1 MLEGW
6 FSWFIVL
13 WTVIL
18 LGLMSIGGY
27 FMFRKFLK
35 RLPKEDGMSI
45 LDWEEHYI
53 NKTRHLWDDEQK
65 QLLEELVSPV
75 PELFRDVATSKIAG
89 KIGELAIKENASK
102 ITQDLIIQGY
112 IVATPK
118 RDHKFLIKKLQ
129 EKRLIIQITNLY
141 LQNNLHFLFPYF
153 RQVTFYTSWLGQK
166 VLTIPIKNTASKTLY
181 FLFYTCTIFT
191 LTSYLFRYKNRLLF
205 PFPSVIS

>member
-45 LDWEEHYI
+45 LDWEAHYI

-75 PELFRDVATSKIAG
+75 PELFRDVAKSKIAG
-89 KIGELAIKENASK
+89 KIGELALQENASQ
-102 ITQDLIIQGY
+102 ITQDLIIKGY
-112 IVATPK
+112 IIATPK
-118 RDHKFLIKKLQ
+118 RDHKFLVKKLQ
-129 EKRLIIQITNLY
+129 EKEIDYSHYQSL
-141 LQNNLHFLFPYF
+141 
-153 RQVTFYTSWLGQK
+153 
-166 VLTIPIKNTASKTLY
+166 LTKS
-181 FLFYTCTIFT
+181 
-191 LTSYLFRYKNRLLF
+191 S
-205 PFPSVIS
+205 S

>member
-1 MLEGW
+1 MLSLKEGIQLLEGW
-6 FSWFIVL
+6 FSWFIVV
-13 WTVIL
+13 WTVVL

-45 LDWEEHYI
+45 LDWEERYI
-53 NKTRHLWDDEQK
+53 DQTRHLWDNEQK

-75 PELFRDVATSKIAG
+75 PELFRDVAKSKIAG
-89 KIGELAIKENASK
+89 KIGELAIKENAPK

-129 EKRLIIQITNLY
+129 EKEIDYSNY
-141 LQNNLHFLFPYF
+141 
-153 RQVTFYTSWLGQK
+153 
-166 VLTIPIKNTASKTLY
+166 KTL
-181 FLFYTCTIFT
+181 LA
-191 LTSYLFRYKNRLLF
+191 K
-205 PFPSVIS
+205 